1 MRIALQELR
10 YALRTILARPAF
22 SALVVGVL
30 AAGLGCVVFMLAL
43 LDGFALRP
51 LPFADPERLYQA
63 GFFGDGG
70 LGDVY
75 PMTDQDLVGSRR
87 QLAAVAE
94 VAGVARS
101 TINLSDLDRPER
113 YNGGHASANL
123 FRLLGVAPILGRDF
137 SDADEQPGAAP
148 VALISYDLWQSRYG
162 GDPGIVGRV
171 IRVDAHPATV
181 IGVMPKDFSYPRR
194 ESIWVAAT
202 LASAAA
208 HDEYAYW
215 LVLRRHAG
223 VNEAQLDAAFAAWF
237 ADAARADPERFHGQR
252 SRVEP
257 LREMVMD
264 RTTRSML
271 GMMLAAVFMVLLIG
285 CANAANLLLT
295 RTLGRHQEL
304 AVRVALGA
312 SRGRLVAHLFAQSLL
327 LSAAAAVI
335 ALALAQAGLR
345 WQQALL
351 RESEFTLLWLRFGLD
366 GTVVALAGAAALLTA
381 FFSGVLPALQVS
393 RSAAAGGLHDGNVRS
408 AGSAR
413 FARISRVLVIGEV
426 ALSCAL
432 VVCVGTL
439 VRGVS
444 ALERTDLGIDTGHLL
459 TARILLPTRAY
470 PAATDQL
477 RLYERVGERLRGEA
491 GVAAASLGTAL
502 PGTYYN
508 EMHDVVPDG
517 TAPAGE
523 AELPQTA
530 YAAVDDH
537 FPAAWGVPLQE
548 GRFFDSR
555 DAADG
560 ARVAVV
566 DRRFVERYGDGKP
579 MLGRR
584 LRLDPRNANGATVT
598 VIGVIGAVTLD
609 AAGSAPPPA
618 LLVPLRQAPF
628 KIASIAV
635 RTRAAATAFVPRLAE
650 LMREVDADTPL
661 YWVRDYAAIR
671 HSMNFGERVVAQS
684 FAVFGGVALLL
695 AGAGLYGIM
704 AFAVAQ
710 RTREIG
716 VRRALGAPRGAVLRA
731 LFARNFAQLGIGLA
745 IGLAVGIPFAQRL
758 SVSLRTIDPGGMPV
772 VVATLLVLAAAAAL
786 AAAVPARRALR
797 VDPITALRHE

>member
-1 MRIALQELR
+1 MRIVLQELR

-393 RSAAAGGLHDGNVRS
+393 RSAAAGGLHDGNARS